1 MAHHV
6 VISGAL
12 LLDKISTKQ
21 IKVVVPAIQIHF
33 QGPFLHISRMT
44 ISVTVD
50 TIIQLH
56 PHLSTM
62 SMIHYG
68 MVLGV
73 FEALAVS
80 STLLLGSVRTYL
92 TLPLKT

>member
-12 LLDKISTKQ
+12 LLDILSTEV
-21 IKVVVPAIQIHF
+21 IEVGVPAIQGHF
-33 QGPFLHISRMT
+33 QEPFLHMSKLT

-50 TIIQLH
+50 TVILLH
-56 PHLSTM
+56 LHVSTT

-73 FEALAVS
+73 FKALAVS
-80 STLLLGSVRTYL
+80 STLLHGSVRTYL

>member
-12 LLDKISTKQ
+12 LLHTISTEVMQ
-21 IKVVVPAIQIHF
+21 MVVPAIQGHF
-33 QGPFLHISRMT
+33 QVPFLHMSKMT

-50 TIIQLH
+50 TNTLLYLH
-56 PHLSTM
+56 ISTT

-80 STLLLGSVRTYL
+80 STLLHGSVRTYL

>member
-12 LLDKISTKQ
+12 LLGMISTEMVQ
-21 IKVVVPAIQIHF
+21 VGVPAIQGHF
-33 QGPFLHISRMT
+33 QEPFLHMSKMT

-50 TIIQLH
+50 TNTPLVR
-56 PHLSTM
+56 HLSTM

-80 STLLLGSVRTYL
+80 STLLHGSVRTYL
-92 TLPLKT
+92 TLALKT

>member
-1 MAHHV
+1 MVHHV

-12 LLDKISTKQ
+12 LLKKNSTE
-21 IKVVVPAIQIHF
+21 IGVPAIQGHL
-33 QGPFLHISRMT
+33 QVPFLHMSRMT

-50 TIIQLH
+50 TVTLLH
-56 PHLSTM
+56 LHLSTM
-62 SMIHYG
+62 IMIHYG

-73 FEALAVS
+73 FKALAVS
-80 STLLLGSVRTYL
+80 STLLHGAVRTYL

>member
-12 LLDKISTKQ
+12 LLHTISTEV
-21 IKVVVPAIQIHF
+21 IHVGVPAILCHIQV
-33 QGPFLHISRMT
+33 PFLHMSKMT

-50 TIIQLH
+50 TNTPLVRQV
-56 PHLSTM
+56 STM

-73 FEALAVS
+73 FKALAVS
-80 STLLLGSVRTYL
+80 STLLHGSVRTYL

>member
-1 MAHHV
+1 MAHHI

-12 LLDKISTKQ
+12 LLDMISTEV
-21 IKVVVPAIQIHF
+21 ILLGVPAILDHF
-33 QGPFLHISRMT
+33 KVPFPNMSRMT

-50 TIIQLH
+50 TVTPLSL
-56 PHLSTM
+56 HLSTM

-80 STLLLGSVRTYL
+80 STLLHGSVRTYL